1 MKIRLTPLL
10 LLAVFLCPRLP
21 GVSTAFAS
29 KERPVIGLSL
39 DTLKG
44 ERWQKDRDSFI
55 AKVES
60 LGGRVIVQSANGD
73 DSRQTRDIGA
83 LITRG
88 VDVLVVVAHNG
99 SALTRAIK
107 EANESKIPVI
117 AYDRLIMNSDIALYL
132 TFDNVKVGSL
142 MGEGLQACL
151 DANGKTKANII
162 YINGDPNDNNAA
174 LFKSGYEQALKPKI
188 DSGDYTLVGDQS
200 GFWDATKA
208 GDAYEQLYT
217 QNQGKIDGVVSANDT
232 MAGGIIAR
240 MKANGTAG
248 QVPITG
254 QDAST
259 EGLQNILQGYQC
271 GTVYKNTDLEAKAA
285 SDLAIALIKGEDTSS
300 MVTGSV
306 KDTESGKDVPSAL
319 ATPVWITMD
328 NIKQPFDDGFAK
340 ASDVCTGKIADL
352 CTKAGIS

>member
-10 LLAVFLCPRLP
+10 LLAVFLGPCLP

-39 DTLKG
+39 DTLKE

-132 TFDNVKVGSL
+132 TFDNVKVG
-142 MGEGLQACL
+142 ELQARYL
-151 DANGKTKANII
+151 VDHAPKDHPLRIVRLNGAPT
-162 YINGDPNDNNAA
+162 DNNAK
-174 LFKSGYEQALKPKI
+174 LFKQGQDNVLDPLIQAGKVKIIFEDWCADWKPENGKKVTNAALTRFGH
-188 DSGDYTLVGDQS
+188 D
-200 GFWDATKA
+200 FDALLATTDHLA
-208 GDAYEQLYT
+208 
-217 QNQGKIDGVVSANDT
+217 
-232 MAGGIIAR
+232 AGGIQALTED
-240 MKANGTAG
+240 GLAG
-248 QVPITG
+248 KIIVTG
-254 QDAST
+254 QDADLSAC
-259 EGLQNILQGYQC
+259 QRIMR
-271 GTVYKNTDLEAKAA
+271 GTQAMTIYKPLKKLADYAGEVAVHIAKGG
-285 SDLAIALIKGEDTSS
+285 AIPQEHTIDNGFKA
-300 MVTGSV
+300 VPAV
-306 KDTESGKDVPSAL
+306 FKDIVVVDKDNMAETVVA
-319 ATPVWITMD
+319 
-328 NIKQPFDDGFAK
+328 DGFHSA
-340 ASDVCTGKIADL
+340 ADL
-352 CTKAGIS
+352 K